1 MKLRSTAA
9 AVAIAATATMGLAA
23 CGGEEAPKAKD
34 AWNASQETVGKYKS
48 MEIKG
53 SGKSSGKPANVN
65 VKGDVDGD
73 PQTFGGELEGGK
85 MEAVLVGNK
94 AYIKGDSTYWKS
106 LSGGSSATSAMA
118 SMMADKWVESPNN
131 DSGSADDTLKSLVK
145 ELKDDNNESNKKL
158 LSDKATVTE
167 DKVDGKDAWKIESE
181 DKKVKAWVSK
191 EDTRDVLKVEG
202 WEAKNSSSSSNDQ
215 MTTVTFV
222 SHDKDYGIKAPSGAK
237 KMTDLMKG

>member
-1 MKLRSTAA
+1 MSIRTTTA

-23 CGGEEAPKAKD
+23 CGEEAPKAKD
-34 AWNASQETVGKYKS
+34 AWNASQETAGKYKS
-48 MEIKG
+48 MEVKA
-53 SGKSSGKPANVN
+53 SGKSKGKPANVDI
-65 VKGDVDGD
+65 KGDVDGD
-73 PQTFGGELEGGK
+73 PQTFGGEMEGGK
-85 MEAVLVGNK
+85 MEAVIVGSK
-94 AYIKGDSTYWKS
+94 AYIKGDSAYWKS
-106 LSGGSSATSAMA
+106 LSGGSSTTSAMT

-131 DSGSADDTLKSLVK
+131 DSGSANDTLKDLVK
-145 ELKDDNNESNKKL
+145 ELKDDSNESNKKL

-191 EDTRDVLKVEG
+191 EDSRDVLKVEG
-202 WEAKNSSSSSNDQ
+202 WQGKNSTSSSNDE
-215 MTTVTFV
+215 MTTVTFL